1 MTIMGLGQHS
11 GAATQSGTDPPFDS
25 IPPPQISYIDP
36 DGNTWPLSDLTM
48 QNGYICTGITGIS
61 GIPVSFSSIPLL
73 NGGALP
79 QLYTPQPGAIGL
91 GLFFE
96 SQGDI
101 NAYMALLDS
110 FAYAFYNVRNNVPT
124 PGQLVVQRQDGT
136 ARYRNVF
143 CVGGQDIA
151 VDEGVDWSEY
161 TLSLQAD
168 DPFWYDLAPNVA
180 TYELAATTSS
190 GILPLLPI
198 NLAIST
204 VFGADII
211 DNEGGAEAYPEWL
224 ITGPG
229 LPTIQNQTT
238 GKQFSLTSAL
248 SDLQQIQINTQPGN
262 QSAVDVGAGVSVW
275 ADVVQSTPRDLW
287 ALARG
292 LNEIFLTMG
301 GAGADSAIRLTWTR
315 RWLRA

>member
-1 MTIMGLGQHS
+1 MTIIGLGQH
-11 GAATQSGTDPPFDS
+11 ADTATQSGTDPPFDS
-25 IPPPQISYIDP
+25 VPPPQISYIDP
-36 DGNTWPLSDLTM
+36 DGNTWPLTDLTLA
-48 QNGYICTGITGIS
+48 NGYICTGITGVS
-61 GIPVSFSSIPLL
+61 GLPVSFSSIPLL

-79 QLYTPQPGAIGL
+79 QLYTPQPGTIGL
-91 GLFFE
+91 GLYFE
-96 SQGDI
+96 SQGDV

-124 PGQLVVQRQDGT
+124 PGQLVIQRQDGT
-136 ARYRNVF
+136 SRFRNVY
-143 CVGGQDIA
+143 CVGGLDTA
-151 VDEGVDWSEY
+151 TDEGVTWSTY
-161 TLSLQAD
+161 TLTLQAD
-168 DPFWYDLAPNVA
+168 DPFWYDLNPNVTLYQLASTTA
-180 TYELAATTSS
+180 T

-198 NLAIST
+198 ALGGST

-224 ITGPG
+224 MTGPG

-238 GKQFSLTSAL
+238 GRQFSLATAIATG
-248 SDLQQIQINTQPGN
+248 QVIQVNTQPGM

-275 ADVVQSTPRDLW
+275 SDVVQNTPRDLW

-292 LNEIFLTMG
+292 MNEIFLTMG
-301 GAGADSAIRLTWTR
+301 GAGIASSIQLSWTR

>member
-1 MTIMGLGQHS
+1 MT
-11 GAATQSGTDPPFDS
+11 TPFDS

-36 DGNTWPLSDLTM
+36 DGNTWPLTDLLLS
-48 QNGYICTGITGIS
+48 NGYICTGIVGVS

-79 QLYTPQPGAIGL
+79 QLYTPQVGSIGL

-110 FAYAFYNVRNNVPT
+110 FAYSFYNVRNNVPT

-136 ARYRNVF
+136 SRFRNVY
-143 CVGGQDIA
+143 CVGGQDA
-151 VDEGVDWSEY
+151 ATDSGVDWSTY
-161 TLSLQAD
+161 TLTLQAD
-168 DPFWYDLAPNVA
+168 DPFWYDLNPNV
-180 TYELAATTSS
+180 TNYQLASS
-190 GILPLLPI
+190 GAAGILPILPI
-198 NLAIST
+198 STTVST

-238 GKQFSLTSAL
+238 GRQFSLTNAMA
-248 SDLQQIQINTQPGN
+248 DLQQIQVNTQPGS
-262 QSAVDVGAGVSVW
+262 QSAVDIGAGVSVW
-275 ADVVQSTPRDLW
+275 SDVVQSTPRDLW
-287 ALARG
+287 SLARG
-292 LNEIFLTMG
+292 MNEIFLTMG
-301 GAGADSAIRLTWTR
+301 GAGADSSIQLTWTR

>member
-1 MTIMGLGQHS
+1 VT
-11 GAATQSGTDPPFDS
+11 TPFDS

-36 DGNTWPLSDLTM
+36 DGNTWPLTDLLLS
-48 QNGYICTGITGIS
+48 NGYICTGIVGVS

-79 QLYTPQPGAIGL
+79 QLYTPQVGSIGL

-110 FAYAFYNVRNNVPT
+110 FAYSFYNVRNNVPT

-136 ARYRNVF
+136 SRFRNVY
-143 CVGGQDIA
+143 CVGGQDA
-151 VDEGVDWSEY
+151 ATDSGVDWSTY
-161 TLSLQAD
+161 TLTLQAD
-168 DPFWYDLAPNVA
+168 DPFWYDLNPNV
-180 TYELAATTSS
+180 TNYQLASS
-190 GILPLLPI
+190 GAAGILPILPI
-198 NLAIST
+198 STTVST

-238 GKQFSLTSAL
+238 GRQFSLTNAMA
-248 SDLQQIQINTQPGN
+248 DLQQIQVNTQPGS
-262 QSAVDVGAGVSVW
+262 QSAVDIGAGVSVW
-275 ADVVQSTPRDLW
+275 SDVVQSTPRDLW
-287 ALARG
+287 SLARG
-292 LNEIFLTMG
+292 MNEIFLTMG
-301 GAGADSAIRLTWTR
+301 GAGADSSIQLTWTR